1 MRIPQTHLE
10 VTVIEALSV
19 GVGLRLIVDPSLPV
33 SLGLLALA
41 GAWALE
47 KICVSHA
54 RVYRNSSIDEKEA
67 AEKAAVP
74 RNKPRGNIDT
84 DYLKILLSF
93 YKYRVIFYNYKTLF
107 LQSRVCCKNCRPLTR
122 S

>member
-1 MRIPQTHLE
+1 MRIPQTPLE

-47 KICVSHA
+47 KIFVSHA
-54 RVYRNSSIDEKEA
+54 RVYRNSSTDAKEA
-67 AEKAAVP
+67 AERAASSASSV
-74 RNKPRGNIDT
+74 
-84 DYLKILLSF
+84 LSSVAALEG
-93 YKYRVIFYNYKTLF
+93 R
-107 LQSRVCCKNCRPLTR
+107 LTR
-122 S
+122 LETKEGWRTDGQGRR